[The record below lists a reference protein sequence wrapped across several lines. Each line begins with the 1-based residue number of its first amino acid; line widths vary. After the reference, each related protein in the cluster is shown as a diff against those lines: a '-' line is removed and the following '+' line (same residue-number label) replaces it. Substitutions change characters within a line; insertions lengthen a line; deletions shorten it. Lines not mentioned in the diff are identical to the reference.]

1 MVQQEKQTIKKHLK
15 FVKQELLASFVEHS
29 DGEEDYSELI
39 EEVRNAK
46 EPQDGIDS
54 AKKCGNLLKATTKK
68 IINIVGK
75 QSEILKRFRDEDGF
89 FHRLG
94 LSRSNIYFKN
104 SLYKF
109 L

>member
-1 MVQQEKQTIKKHLK
+1 MQQEKQTIKKHLK

-54 AKKCGNLLKATTKK
+54 AKKCKNLLKATTKK
-68 IINIVGK
+68 NYK
-75 QSEILKRFRDEDGF
+75 
-89 FHRLG
+89 H
-94 LSRSNIYFKN
+94 SRKTE
-104 SLYKF
+104 
-109 L
+109 